1 MAAGPYVQV
10 SAVRQFY
17 SYLYLYLLRMAS
29 FFTKEYYNNRDITI
43 V

>member
-17 SYLYLYLLRMAS
+17 SYLYLLRMAS